1 MPGFVRGGGM
11 GWWGGVGWGGLGG
24 DDNVLVYLRSCMCVL
39 DTRFI
44 CLCVVRIVLFG
55 SDIFD
60 TSLLLMF
67 MSSCHKW
74 NVALFHGFHLGFAC
88 CVVLAHVIVTI

>member
-1 MPGFVRGGGM
+1 MI
-11 GWWGGVGWGGLGG
+11 
-24 DDNVLVYLRSCMCVL
+24 SCL
-39 DTRFI
+39 S
-44 CLCVVRIVLFG
+44 FG

-88 CVVLAHVIVTI
+88 CVVLAHVIVTTKQYLAHIYVYAVAPPARRPDPSPGKYTTNTIYIIYI

>member
-1 MPGFVRGGGM
+1 MI
-11 GWWGGVGWGGLGG
+11 
-24 DDNVLVYLRSCMCVL
+24 SCL
-39 DTRFI
+39 S
-44 CLCVVRIVLFG
+44 FG

>member
-1 MPGFVRGGGM
+1 MI
-11 GWWGGVGWGGLGG
+11 
-24 DDNVLVYLRSCMCVL
+24 SCL
-39 DTRFI
+39 P
-44 CLCVVRIVLFG
+44 FG

-67 MSSCHKW
+67 MFSCHKW

-88 CVVLAHVIVTI
+88 CVVLAHVIVTMSGVVSLRQWNFNFSNNVVQMKELFY